1 MPAEGSTRL
10 IDDFYLIG
18 VVEEDGR
25 KTPRCVA
32 HSAENTARKS
42 LGQSIP
48 LFCVPDVETQVLQKA
63 YARSAA

>member
-25 KTPRCVA
+25 KVPRCVA
-32 HSAENTARKS
+32 HSAEKS
-42 LGQSIP
+42 LAQSIP
-48 LFCVPDVETQVLQKA
+48 LFCVPDVETQVLQKT